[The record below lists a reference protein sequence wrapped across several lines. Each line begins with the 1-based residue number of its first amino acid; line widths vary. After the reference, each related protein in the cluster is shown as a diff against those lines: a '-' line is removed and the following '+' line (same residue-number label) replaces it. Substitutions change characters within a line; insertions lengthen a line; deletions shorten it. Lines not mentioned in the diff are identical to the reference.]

1 MLRIGCIGFGG
12 GSALIPVMYQELVH
26 QDRLVSEGEFNKDVV
41 VAAITPG
48 ALPVEIATG
57 IGRNVAGIPGM
68 ILASVCIAL
77 PGTVM
82 TVVVAAFLAMF
93 GNTITRQINFLAIGV
108 SAYIIYVLYCYVHS
122 TVQDASSSG
131 QRIPCLLTTLAVVV
145 LTAGGNLCDALEVD
159 WVPLFSIST
168 ANVMAVAFFLI
179 FFLRGNYHVF
189 NVIPALAVA
198 IAYVLSVGKHHLIPV
213 MPYKYLLQL
222 VMAAMSA
229 WGLFAEFRR
238 ERVAAS
244 GSLVPT
250 LKETGGWLVFLAL
263 LTLPALFSYD
273 NGLLLY
279 VVKGCLSTLIS
290 FGGGDAYLAVA
301 TGMFVSA
308 GIISRADFY
317 NKVVATANAFPGSIL
332 CKVLSGVGY
341 FAGYRATGSI
351 AVGLLVALAG
361 FAASV
366 ATSGFTFSVVA
377 CIYERFEQIRLFH
390 IIRNIIRPIISGLL
404 ITVAISFFTECMN
417 VGSSARWPDL
427 CAPLLCLVLAVGCAL
442 FTRRW
447 GHRPLRMVLLCAG
460 ISILVCNAF
469 ELFF

>member
-1 MLRIGCIGFGG
+1 M
-12 GSALIPVMYQELVH
+12 
-26 QDRLVSEGEFNKDVV
+26 
-41 VAAITPG
+41 VA
-48 ALPVEIATG
+48 
-57 IGRNVAGIPGM
+57 
-68 ILASVCIAL
+68 
-77 PGTVM
+77 
-82 TVVVAAFLAMF
+82 
-93 GNTITRQINFLAIGV
+93 
-108 SAYIIYVLYCYVHS
+108 
-122 TVQDASSSG
+122 
-131 QRIPCLLTTLAVVV
+131 
-145 LTAGGNLCDALEVD
+145 LTAGGNLCDALDVD
-159 WVPLFSIST
+159 WTPIFSIST

-179 FFLRGNYHVF
+179 FFLRGNYHRS
-189 NVIPALAVA
+189 NVIPAFAVA
-198 IAYVLSVGKHHLIPV
+198 VAYVLSVGKYHLIPV
-213 MPYKYLLQL
+213 MPFKYLLQL
-222 VMAAMSA
+222 TMAIMAA
-229 WGLFAEFRR
+229 WGLFSEFRR
-238 ERVAAS
+238 EQVTAS

-250 LKETGGWLVFLAL
+250 LKETGSWILFLAL
-263 LTLPALFSYD
+263 LALPALFAYD

-279 VVKGCLSTLIS
+279 VGKGCLSTLIS

-390 IIRNIIRPIISGLL
+390 IIRAVIRPIISGLL

-417 VGSSARWPDL
+417 IGASARWPDL

-442 FTRRW
+442 FTHRW
-447 GHRPLRMVLLCAG
+447 GHRPLRMRCV
-460 ISILVCNAF
+460 
-469 ELFF
+469 